1 MGTADRTLILS
12 SMESYVGDPSA
23 LLTVLTTEHFT
34 LQGARSGTIT
44 ESLGRSTIYLGS
56 LSASLVALALV
67 LQGGSELDDFRLF
80 ALVILPAL
88 VFLGT
93 VTFVRV
99 LETGIEDAIY
109 AQAINRIRHYYLELA
124 GDNAHYF
131 VLGGHDDAQGGL
143 ANMGLSPSPWRP
155 FFSIASVI
163 ALINSMVAG
172 ALVGIALDVFAP
184 RTIALIVGG
193 VLAVAALT
201 VHYRVGYGRFLRA
214 MERYT
219 PQFPSPP

>member
-1 MGTADRTLILS
+1 MEPDVRDR
-12 SMESYVGDPSA
+12 SA
-23 LLTVLTTEHFT
+23 LLTALTTEHFT

-67 LQGGSELDDFRLF
+67 LQGDSAVADFRVF

-109 AQAINRIRHYYLELA
+109 ALAINRIRHYYLELA
-124 GDNAHYF
+124 GDDARYF
-131 VLGGHDDAQGGL
+131 ALGGNDDVQGSL

-155 FFSIASVI
+155 FFSIARVI

-172 ALVGIALDVFAP
+172 ALAGITLDLLAP
-184 RTIALIVGG
+184 RTIALVAGG
-193 VLAVAALT
+193 TLAVAALT
-201 VHYRVGYGRFLRA
+201 VHFRLGYGRFVRA
-214 MERYT
+214 MESFT
-219 PQFPSPP
+219 PRFPSPADVTVPHEG

>member
-1 MGTADRTLILS
+1 MEPDVRDR
-12 SMESYVGDPSA
+12 SA
-23 LLTVLTTEHFT
+23 LLTALTTEHFT

-67 LQGGSELDDFRLF
+67 IQGDSAVDDFRLF

-109 AQAINRIRHYYLELA
+109 VQAINRIRHYYLELA
-124 GDNAHYF
+124 GDDARYF
-131 VLGGHDDAQGGL
+131 TLGGNDDIQGGL
-143 ANMGLSPSPWRP
+143 ANMGLSPSLWRP

-163 ALINSMVAG
+163 ALINSMVTG
-172 ALVGIALDVFAP
+172 ALAGITLDVFAP
-184 RTIALIVGG
+184 RTIALIAGPA
-193 VLAVAALT
+193 LAVAALI
-201 VHYRVGYGRFLRA
+201 VHFRLGYGRFVRA
-214 MERYT
+214 MESFT
-219 PQFPSPP
+219 PQFPSPPSETVPPER

>member
-1 MGTADRTLILS
+1 MEPEIRDRS
-12 SMESYVGDPSA
+12 P

-67 LQGGSELDDFRLF
+67 LQGDSAVDEFRLF

-99 LETGIEDAIY
+99 VETGVEDAIY
-109 AQAINRIRHYYLELA
+109 AQAINRIRHYYLEVA
-124 GDNAHYF
+124 GDEARYF
-131 VLGGHDDAQGGL
+131 VLGGNDDMRGGL

-163 ALINSMVAG
+163 ALINSMVSG
-172 ALVGIALDVFAP
+172 ALAGVALDVFVP
-184 RTIALIVGG
+184 STIALIAG
-193 VLAVAALT
+193 VALAMAALT
-201 VHYRVGYGRFLRA
+201 VHFRLGYGRFIRA
-214 MERYT
+214 TESFT
-219 PQFPSPP
+219 PQFPSRSTPER